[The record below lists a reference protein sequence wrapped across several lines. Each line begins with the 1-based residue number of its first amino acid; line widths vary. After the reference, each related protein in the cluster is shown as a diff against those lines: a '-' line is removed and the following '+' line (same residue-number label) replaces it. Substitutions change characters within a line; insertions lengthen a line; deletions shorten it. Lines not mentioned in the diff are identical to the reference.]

1 MEFEMANHSQE
12 EVTEPIETNET
23 LEQQEPTQEEPTQT
37 NEESSLPQEEDY
49 FEVKYNKEIMK
60 IRRDEAPTYIQKGL
74 NYDKIKQRADE
85 LEQKASYLERLAQ
98 LSGYQTTEEF
108 LQAVEQAEEQQRIQR
123 EAQKFGI
130 DPETYRQHF
139 EPVNSELQQLRQK
152 LDELEREKAMQQVER
167 EVNEL
172 RSKYDDFDKYEEKV
186 FELAI
191 QKGYAL
197 EDAYKLLSYEDHI
210 AKVQKQTEQQVL
222 AKVTGRNEKQ
232 VLPSNDKP
240 NNTKFDPANMS
251 FEEIEELSRRAR
263 MGERITF

>member
-1 MEFEMANHSQE
+1 MEFEQDFANHSE
-12 EVTEPIETNET
+12 ETMASEVIETP
-23 LEQQEPTQEEPTQT
+23 EQQEPAQIEESQI
-37 NEESSLPQEEDY
+37 EESSPPQEEDY
-49 FEVKYNKEIMK
+49 FEVKYNKEVMK
-60 IRRDEAPTYIQKGL
+60 IPKNEAPTYIQKGL
-74 NYDKIKQRADE
+74 NYDKIKQRAEE
-85 LEQKASYLERLAQ
+85 LEQKATYLEKLAQ
-98 LSGYQTTEEF
+98 MSGYQTTEEF
-108 LQAVEQAEEQQRIQR
+108 LRAVEQAEEQRRIEQ

-139 EPVNSELQQLRQK
+139 EPVNSELQQLREK
-152 LDELEREKAMQQVER
+152 LNQLEQERIMQQVER

-172 RSKYDDFDKYEEKV
+172 RSKYDDFEKYEEQV
-186 FELAI
+186 FELAV

-197 EDAYKLLSYEDHI
+197 EDAYKLLAYEDHI
-210 AKVQKQTEQQVL
+210 AKIQKQTEQQVL